1 MKAHTFTSSDEDTHL
16 YVIRWRHTPLC
27 HQMKAHTFMSSDEDT
42 HHYVIRWR
50 HTPLRHQM
58 KAHTFMSSDE
68 DTHLYV
74 IRWRHTPLCHQM
86 KTHLYVIRWRHTFT
100 SSDEGTHLYVIRWRY
115 TFMSSD
121 EDTPLCHQMNTHA
134 FGFCI
139 SYLTFVLLSQ
149 FSAAIR
155 LGNVVIRIT
164 AAVQETWCKARSLAL
179 VCRERKDAFWC
190 SSLDVLTG
198 RKCAFSEPSPKPQT
212 PQLMHFYS
220 TLHRNDCVGCGLVC
234 SCTRGGCGVLRF
246 ITNLDSKNKDGCM

>member
-1 MKAHTFTSSDEDTHL
+1 MKTNAHI
-16 YVIRWRHTPLC
+16 YVIRWRHTFTSP
-27 HQMKAHTFMSSDEDT
+27 DEDT
-42 HHYVIRWR
+42 HLCVIRWR

-58 KAHTFMSSDE
+58 KT
-68 DTHLYV
+68 
-74 IRWRHTPLCHQM
+74 
-86 KTHLYVIRWRHTFT
+86 HTFT